1 MDSVWFSK
9 PRPSSG
15 QPLGLS
21 REAIVRKAVEM
32 LDADGLQ
39 KLSMRKLAA
48 ALGAAPMS
56 LYWHVP
62 TKDALI
68 ELCLDEIYGE
78 FVLPDPGEDW
88 ETALRGMMHSLR
100 HLALKHPWWVRGIGE
115 FNSIGPNAVAMAD
128 SMFEP
133 MLRAGLSMA
142 VAAQSI
148 STVSSFV
155 TGYALAEAN
164 FVARGGMDSPPP
176 DLAKIADMYRDEH
189 PNYVKML
196 DEQEIWS
203 LEGQFE
209 FGLDCV
215 IDGIKARVTAL
226 RS

>member
-1 MDSVWFSK
+1 VDSVWFSK
-9 PRPSSG
+9 PRPGSG

-21 REAIVRKAVEM
+21 REAIVRKALEM
-32 LDADGLQ
+32 LDADGMQ

-68 ELCLDEIYGE
+68 ELCLDEIYAE
-78 FVLPDPGEDW
+78 FDLPGPDDDW

-100 HLALKHPWWVRGIGE
+100 RLALKHPWWVRGIGQ
-115 FNSIGPNAVAMAD
+115 FNSIGPRAVAMAD
-128 SMFEP
+128 SMFDP
-133 MLRAGLSMA
+133 MLRAGLSIA
-142 VAAQSI
+142 AAAQSI

-155 TGYALAEAN
+155 VGYAIAEVN
-164 FVARGGMDSPPP
+164 FIDRGGMDSPPP
-176 DLAKIADMYRDEH
+176 DLAKIADLYREKH
-189 PNYVKML
+189 PRYVAML
-196 DEQEIWS
+196 NEQEIWS

-215 IDGIKARVTAL
+215 IDGIKARVAAL
-226 RS
+226 R

>member
-21 REAIVRKAVEM
+21 REAIVRKALEM

-78 FVLPDPGEDW
+78 FPLPDPGTDW
-88 ETALRGMMHSLR
+88 ESAVRGMMHALR
-100 HLALKHPWWVRGIGE
+100 RLALKHPWWIRGMGE
-115 FNSIGPNAVAMAD
+115 FTSIGPNAVAMSD
-128 SMFEP
+128 SMIEV
-133 MLRAGLSMA
+133 MRAAGLST
-142 VAAQSI
+142 VAAARSV

-155 TGYALAEAN
+155 VGYAMAEVN
-164 FVARGGMDSPPP
+164 FISRGGMDAPPP
-176 DLAKIADMYRDEH
+176 DMAKIAELYRDEH
-189 PNYVKML
+189 PRYVEML
-196 DEQEIWS
+196 DEQELWS

-226 RS
+226 R